1 MARRREYS
9 KEELVS
15 MYQSTYLKNLE
26 TMKKVREKARPGGKL
41 TEQDQAD
48 ILNLKLRMYKPDQ
61 VVPSIK
67 GFIQEVRSEQR
78 KRYKKELE
86 NWDPNSGEPK
96 PKMPKQDSIIRYAA
110 QLANRDTRNISVRK
124 ANAVRSE
131 GVFTTGEIKKINK
144 KTGEITYTNISRDQL
159 YYLSE
164 EELDIYVWDPIRRRR
179 QELIEENKKK
189 GGKGLYGKLL
199 SEYLAETIA
208 YEFFGSDP
216 PGRK

>member
-1 MARRREYS
+1 MARKEYT
-9 KEELVS
+9 EEDYIKA
-15 MYQSTYLKNLE
+15 YQDTYLKNLE
-26 TMKKVREKARPGGKL
+26 TKKKVLEEARPGKKL
-41 TEQDQAD
+41 TEKDLED
-48 ILNLKLRMYKPDQ
+48 LILLKRKMYKPEQ

-86 NWDPNSGEPK
+86 NWDPNSGKPK

-110 QLANRDTRNISVRK
+110 KLANRDTRNISVAK
-124 ANAVRSE
+124 ADAIRSE

-144 KTGEITYTNISRDQL
+144 KTGEITYKNISREQL

-179 QELIEENKKK
+179 QELIEENKMK

-199 SEYLAETIA
+199 SEYLAEIIDR
-208 YEFFGSDP
+208 YYFGD
-216 PGRK
+216 GDV